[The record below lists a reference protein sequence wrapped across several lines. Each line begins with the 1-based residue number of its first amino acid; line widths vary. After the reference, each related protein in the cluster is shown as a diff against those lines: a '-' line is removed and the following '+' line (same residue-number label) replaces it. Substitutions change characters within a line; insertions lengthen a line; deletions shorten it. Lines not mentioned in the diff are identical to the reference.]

1 MKKLLLILLC
11 LPVIG
16 FGQDYKEP
24 KDKYGFAINS
34 VIGWSNSGLFA
45 YRNVSSDVS
54 VVTDSISV
62 INFSDNQEIDLLS
75 FEGETWAN
83 NENVVNDFLSKYNIQ
98 QINPILFNIEDI
110 KHNLCV
116 KELLS
121 LETLEYEL
129 LGYYKSPFD
138 KKKIVINIGKWI
150 EESGGIGG
158 YSNVNHIYI
167 NEYYECILE

>member
-62 INFSDNQEIDLLS
+62 INFSDNHSIKLIGSYNPHKYNLKNEDFID
-75 FEGETWAN
+75 GMHP
-83 NENVVNDFLSKYNIQ
+83 NENVI
-98 QINPILFNIEDI
+98 
-110 KHNLCV
+110 
-116 KELLS
+116 
-121 LETLEYEL
+121 
-129 LGYYKSPFD
+129 
-138 KKKIVINIGKWI
+138 KKIFDYKD
-150 EESGGIGG
+150 
-158 YSNVNHIYI
+158 
-167 NEYYECILE
+167 